1 MKKEEPKV
9 TVVTVTFNLIKDG
22 REKFFRQC
30 VESVHNQTYK
40 NIEHIIQ
47 DGAST
52 DGTIDLIKE
61 YADKGWC
68 KLFCE
73 KDKGINDAYNKAIK
87 NSSGKYVF
95 FMNSDDYYFDENAI
109 ENCVSRMEKENA
121 DYCYGEEKRFE
132 RDGKF
137 ISKWS
142 PKPEVFWI
150 TMPWSHQTMG
160 VKLNVLKKIGN
171 YADELSFGADFPLIQ
186 QLILNDYKGVEI
198 PEVISAYRIGGISSA
213 KGDLLKNYQTIFV
226 MSKNLMN
233 FSLNFY
239 PNISLDECRKII
251 CGCHPGNVNVFPPY
265 YRERLIDYL
274 VSKNLKFM
282 DYNKVISC
290 INSYAI
296 YDTGYFT
303 NLKQI
308 PFHSP
313 KTKLYISLFS
323 FLPILKIKYSYNK
336 SKIYFCGIPI
346 LRIKK
351 KG

>member
-226 MSKNLMN
+226 MSKNLMIPWVAQNAHLTHLDARHGSLDDRSDHLYHLPLHVNRSRIRNRLVEDFCYIVKCRSGHAN
-233 FSLNFY
+233 FS
-239 PNISLDECRKII
+239 
-251 CGCHPGNVNVFPPY
+251 
-265 YRERLIDYL
+265 
-274 VSKNLKFM
+274 
-282 DYNKVISC
+282 
-290 INSYAI
+290 
-296 YDTGYFT
+296 
-303 NLKQI
+303 
-308 PFHSP
+308 
-313 KTKLYISLFS
+313 S
-323 FLPILKIKYSYNK
+323 FNPQL
-336 SKIYFCGIPI
+336 
-346 LRIKK
+346 
-351 KG
+351 